1 MIINF
6 RVRGISRDACK
17 LTWTFT
23 LIKKNIELSSP
34 PSFTLFSF
42 FSFFFFLIDKQSLE
56 EVSEQKQ
63 KKFQ

>member
-17 LTWTFT
+17 LAWTFM

-42 FSFFFFLIDKQSLE
+42 FSFFFSY
-56 EVSEQKQ
+56 
-63 KKFQ
+63 

>member
-1 MIINF
+1 MIVNF
-6 RVRGISRDACK
+6 RTCGINQVVHK
-17 LTWTFT
+17 LTQTLM
-23 LIKKNIELSSP
+23 LIKKNIELSSL
-34 PSFTLFSF
+34 PSFLLFSF